1 MKAMFKVF
9 PSSGSW
15 SMLVGKPLL
24 KQFEA
29 IHNYKDDTLKIPV
42 NGKWTTLM
50 NKWQDN
56 TKVFKGEA
64 DSPLRQ
70 VLSSVSDTLECID
83 KQVTLESFCDTANNS
98 TNTAT
103 TDRARW

>member
-1 MKAMFKVF
+1 
-9 PSSGSW
+9 
-15 SMLVGKPLL
+15 MLVGKPLL

-29 IHNYKDDTLKIPV
+29 IHDYKDDTLKILV

-70 VLSSVSDTLECID
+70 VLSSVSDTLERID
-83 KQVTLESFCDTANNS
+83 KQATLESFCDTANNNS

-103 TDRARW
+103 TGRARW